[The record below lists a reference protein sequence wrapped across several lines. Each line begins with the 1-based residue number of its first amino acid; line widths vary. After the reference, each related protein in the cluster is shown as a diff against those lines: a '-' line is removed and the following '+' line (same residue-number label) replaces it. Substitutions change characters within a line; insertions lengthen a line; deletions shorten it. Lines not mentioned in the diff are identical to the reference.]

1 MAWYAAHIV
10 LYFRLKKRRQKRF
23 VVWENIVLI
32 NAKSEEEAIAK
43 AEERGSQ
50 DRGGLAGAHLAPLS
64 SVY

>member
-32 NAKSEEEAIAK
+32 NAKSEEWHREIK
-43 AEERGSQ
+43 
-50 DRGGLAGAHLAPLS
+50 DRLAGT
-64 SVY
+64 